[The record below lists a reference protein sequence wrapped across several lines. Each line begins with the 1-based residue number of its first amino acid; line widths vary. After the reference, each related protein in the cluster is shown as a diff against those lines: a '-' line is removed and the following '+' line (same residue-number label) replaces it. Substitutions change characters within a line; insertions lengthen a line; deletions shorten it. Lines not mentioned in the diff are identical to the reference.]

1 MDLNYEFYKRWVSDI
16 FQMGEEVWEILI
28 EFATKIFRITG
39 VLNNDIP
46 SIPRFTI
53 SIESDLIFFKGGKR
67 CSKKPDASNRHPSQP
82 VHRRNIRERD

>member
-1 MDLNYEFYKRWVSDI
+1 MDDI
-16 FQMGEEVWEILI
+16 NTWILITNFKNVESMIFSKWGGSVRNI

-53 SIESDLIFFKGGKR
+53 SIESDFIFFKGGKR

-82 VHRRNIRERD
+82 VHR